1 MGAGTNAARIGGL
14 AVALGIGAAVVAGN
28 GVARADTSGESGS
41 ESSSTSSSSTDSST
55 STGPRIGAMSP
66 STRPH
71 TGASST
77 TSVDSS
83 TGSSSET
90 SSGSTRPDEEKE
102 EEEEEQSKAPQ
113 AETPKAP
120 KVSNADNA
128 EPDNERHFEKKRSKD
143 SHPSG
148 SAADPVAGST
158 RNLDAVDA
166 TPAVRAPATA
176 STKTVDDAP
185 AVTDAPPA
193 SEDVPVATA
202 PAVRQTIDVQQPKS
216 ATATAT
222 ATAPHAPVDVV
233 TTAVSSAVNALFNPF
248 AGGAPTAPMGSPVLW
263 TLAAARRDSLSSAP
277 SLHQPTDP
285 ATNSL
290 PTGATS
296 AATVEPTVVA
306 ITQTPPLAWL
316 QRLPVVGPLIV
327 TPIVVL
333 IHQIPIVSDVLHP
346 LIGYPVQPG
355 LPAGTPLPRDV
366 KVISFDGTEIYVH
379 FMPALGLRHGSDSA
393 DDPQR
398 PRPAAARRDEPRRR
412 TA

>member
-1 MGAGTNAARIGGL
+1 MVLSKTVLGYAIRAIRSRTFATTVRSAPMGAGTNAARIGGL

-55 STGPRIGAMSP
+55 STGPRIGAKSP

-128 EPDNERHFEKKRSKD
+128 EPDNKRHFEKKRSKD

-202 PAVRQTIDVQQPKS
+202 PAVRQTIDVQQPKVGHGHGHGAACS
-216 ATATAT
+216 GRGGDNCGIECGERALQPVRRRRTHRADGVTGA
-222 ATAPHAPVDVV
+222 VDV
-233 TTAVSSAVNALFNPF
+233 
-248 AGGAPTAPMGSPVLW
+248 GGG
-263 TLAAARRDSLSSAP
+263 ARRDSLSSAP
-277 SLHQPTDP
+277 SLDQPTDP

-316 QRLPVVGPLIV
+316 QQLPVVGPLIV
-327 TPIVVL
+327 TPIVAL
-333 IHQIPIVSDVLHP
+333 ITRFRS
-346 LIGYPVQPG
+346 
-355 LPAGTPLPRDV
+355 
-366 KVISFDGTEIYVH
+366 
-379 FMPALGLRHGSDSA
+379 SA
-393 DDPQR
+393 TFSIR
-398 PRPAAARRDEPRRR
+398 SSVTRCSRACRPAPRCRV
-412 TA
+412 T